1 MKNNDQTYL
10 LYRIEDV
17 RNMTIACL
25 DNKMIFL
32 FGHANETQCPP
43 TQVPLKFYQ
52 VVFRNPRL
60 MHS

>member
-1 MKNNDQTYL
+1 MKNNDQTYIL
-10 LYRIEDV
+10 DRIEDV
-17 RNMTIACL
+17 MTIACL

-52 VVFRNPRL
+52 VVFRNLRL